1 VKTIVLIAWTGAAL
15 LLAGCGGGTETR
27 SPEKPAPQPSE
38 TDLLVIPEGSPKL
51 ARLRVEAVGQAEF
64 ESEVVTAP
72 GKVEANSNRISRV
85 GMPVAG
91 RVRQVLVKLGDAV
104 EEGQPLV
111 LIDSPDAGA
120 AQTAYRQTLAQI
132 RQAQSTLAKAEKDL
146 ARVKD
151 LYEHRA
157 AAMKEVLAG
166 ENDLTQAQADLEQ
179 IQAARD
185 DALHRLTL
193 LGLKPGAAA
202 DVAVRAPLAGKILEI
217 SVVPGEYRNDTNAPL
232 MTIADLSTVWIGAD
246 VPESMIRLVEKG
258 EAITVEL
265 SAYPGEV
272 FRGRVTRI
280 SDVVDPVTRS
290 VKVQA
295 ELANPAGRLR
305 PEMYGQ
311 VRHNHGMVR
320 LPAIPASAV
329 MQKEGRDIVL
339 IEKGKGRFRER
350 VVKTGPRRGELAG
363 ILSGLAVGERAV
375 VDGVMLLKKN

>member
-15 LLAGCGGGTETR
+15 LLTGCGGAPETR
-27 SPEKPAPQPSE
+27 APEKPAAATE
-38 TDLLVIPEGSPKL
+38 AGLMVIPEGSPRL
-51 ARLRVEAVGQAEF
+51 ARLRVEAIGQAEF
-64 ESEVVTAP
+64 EVDVVAAP
-72 GKVEANSNRISRV
+72 GKVEANPNRISRV

-146 ARVKD
+146 ARLKD
-151 LYEHRA
+151 LHEHRA
-157 AAMKEVLAG
+157 AAMKEVLSG

-185 DALHRLTL
+185 DALHRLAL

-217 SVVPGEYRNDTNAPL
+217 SVVPGEYRNDTNAPM

-246 VPESMIRLVEKG
+246 VPESMIRLVQKG

-265 SAYPGEV
+265 SAYPGQI

-311 VRHNHGMVR
+311 VRHNHGMAKM
-320 LPAIPASAV
+320 PAIPASAV
-329 MQKEGRDIVL
+329 VQKEGRDIVL
-339 IEKGKGRFRER
+339 IEEGKGRFRER
-350 VVKTGPRRGELAG
+350 AVKTGPRRGELAG